1 MQHRSLNQKINMF
14 IYRYIVQ
21 IISVPHDAIIKS
33 YDDVNRGAEIF
44 YRDYCFEY
52 DHKISVSI
60 ASLSHC
66 RYFNDKNSARSC
78 RDLLVN
84 ACFGAK
90 IIKITYKPIC
100 RKDIEV

>member
-1 MQHRSLNQKINMF
+1 MF

-33 YDDVNRGAEIF
+33 YDDVNRGTEMF

-52 DHKISVSI
+52 DRKISVSI
-60 ASLSHC
+60 ASLSNC
-66 RYFNDKNSARSC
+66 RYFNDKNSARSYC
-78 RDLLVN
+78 DLLSN
-84 ACFGAK
+84 AGFDSK

-100 RKDIEV
+100 RNYI